1 MSYPRTGVNLRTS
14 LLGTN
19 PVGLPKTK
27 MSEEHSSVNHK
38 NYSIATLVLS
48 MTFEVE
54 YWSYE
59 RKPSS
64 RFMEEIN
71 FYLDLSK
78 LQYL

>member
-19 PVGLPKTK
+19 PVGMPKMK
-27 MSEEHSSVNHK
+27 VSEEHSRVNHK
-38 NYSIATLVLS
+38 NYSIATLVLG

-59 RKPSS
+59 QKPSS
-64 RFMEEIN
+64 RFIEEIN

-78 LQYL
+78 LQ

>member
-1 MSYPRTGVNLRTS
+1 MSSPRTGVTLRAS

-27 MSEEHSSVNHK
+27 MSEEHSRVNHK
-38 NYSIATLVLS
+38 NYSIAVLVLNI
-48 MTFEVE
+48 TFEVE

-71 FYLDLSK
+71 FYLDLLK